1 MSTPKSYAIES
12 FGHNSRVLELGEGS
26 PLVFFA
32 GIGGLP
38 AWLPALDR
46 LAESHR
52 VIAPSLPG
60 FPGSANF
67 RHLDGF
73 YDWVVAALDLIERL
87 ECDRFDLVGSS
98 VGGALAAEVAV
109 LMPRRVRKLVL
120 SAPFGIFDPA
130 HPSADIWAQPIMP
143 DPQPELLCA
152 RPEAWKALWARPEH
166 VDVEEWTVTRARA
179 MEAAAR
185 FLFPL
190 GATGIDKRLSRIIQ
204 PTLLIRGADDR
215 VMPALYQDRMAAG
228 IRGPVQRSVVAHA
241 GHLVELDQP
250 DEFATLVR
258 AFLAQPRGASPKEVA

>member
-1 MSTPKSYAIES
+1 MSAPKSYSIES
-12 FGHNSRVLELGEGS
+12 CGHRSRVLELGEGP

-46 LAESHR
+46 LAECHR
-52 VIAPSLPG
+52 VIVPSLPG
-60 FPGSANF
+60 FPGSEQF

-73 YDWVVAALDLIERL
+73 YDWVVAVLELVERL
-87 ECDRFDLVGSS
+87 ECVRFDLVGSS

-109 LMPRRVRKLVL
+109 LMQRRVRKLVL
-120 SAPFGIFDPA
+120 SSPFGMFDPD
-130 HPSADIWAQPIMP
+130 HPTTDIWAQPIMP

-152 RPEAWKALWARPEH
+152 RPDAWKALWARPEG
-166 VDVEEWTVTRARA
+166 VDVEEWTITRARA

-190 GATGIDKRLSRIIQ
+190 GATGIDKRLSRITA
-204 PTLLIRGADDR
+204 PTLLIRGAEDR
-215 VMPALYQDRMAAG
+215 VMPAIYQERMAAG
-228 IRGPVQRSVVAHA
+228 IAGPVQRRTVDHA

-258 AFLAQPRGASPKEVA
+258 SFLAQQPVQKEIA

>member
-1 MSTPKSYAIES
+1 MSAPKTYSIES
-12 FGHNSRVLELGEGS
+12 FGHPSRVLELGEGP

-46 LAESHR
+46 LAETHR
-52 VIAPSLPG
+52 VIVPSLPG
-60 FPGSANF
+60 FPGSEAF

-73 YDWVVAALDLIERL
+73 YDWVVATLELVERL
-87 ECDRFDLVGSS
+87 ECDRFDLIGSS

-109 LMPRRVRKLVL
+109 LMPRRVRTLVL
-120 SAPFGIFDPA
+120 SAPFGMFDPA
-130 HPSADIWAQPIMP
+130 HPSADIWAQPIAP

-152 RPEAWKALWARPEH
+152 RPDAWKALWARPDH
-166 VDVEEWTVTRARA
+166 VDVEEWTIIRARA

-190 GATGIDKRLSRIIQ
+190 GATGIDKRLSRIIA

-215 VMPALYQDRMAAG
+215 VMPALYQERMAAK
-228 IRGPVQRSVVAHA
+228 IRGSVQCSTVAHA

-250 DEFATLVR
+250 DEFAARVR
-258 AFLAQPRGASPKEVA
+258 AFLAQPLGQGGR